1 MMFIELFVPKGTLS
15 EEKRR
20 RISERIIAELFAVDD
35 SAPASVIEASRA
47 ISQVVVH
54 EPDQW
59 IVGGR
64 ALAPTEPPRYLVR
77 ASVPAAWRKEMSEH
91 LISVITR
98 VLAEADEDPQRLYQE
113 PHAWV
118 HVIGVPEGSCGALG
132 QVMGSTDIIKMI
144 TKSYREAPEGS
155 LPTREPAPG
164 TAIDPICGMTV
175 ALTSAAITLE
185 HDDTLYA
192 FCSHGCRA
200 VFAEEVRQT
209 APN

>member
-1 MMFIELFVPKGTLS
+1 LFVPKGTLG
-15 EEKRR
+15 EEQRR
-20 RISERIIAELFAVDD
+20 HLSGRIINELIRIEDH
-35 SAPASVIEASRA
+35 APASVIEASLA

-64 ALAPTEPPRYLVR
+64 PFDPAEPPRYVVR
-77 ASVPAAWRKEMSEH
+77 VSVPGAWRREMSEH

-118 HVIGVPEGSCGALG
+118 YVVGIPEGGSGAFG
-132 QVMGSTDIIKMI
+132 KVMHSNDILKMI
-144 TKSYREAPEGS
+144 TSSFRESRHET
-155 LPTREPAPG
+155 LPAQELAPG
-164 TAIDPICGMTV
+164 TRIDPICGMTV
-175 ALTSAAITLE
+175 SLTESAITLE
-185 HDDTLYA
+185 HDGTTYA

-200 VFAEEVRQT
+200 LFAEEVRGAT
-209 APN
+209 AA